1 MNIILFK
8 QPSHIVNEDTY
19 NDLEDRVHIV
29 SDFEELNYKLRQFG
43 EGELMNN
50 SNSLFDSKYLTSNSD
65 LFCIIE

>member
-29 SDFEELNYKLRQFG
+29 SDFEELNHKLRLFG
-43 EGELMNN
+43 EGELINN

-65 LFCIIE
+65 LFCIID